1 MANGIPGHEEDLHR
15 RRMAILKPK
24 LEAHNR
30 NFIHFLRKSCNSST
44 IFLLLSLDILSF
56 AFRIKEKG
64 LSTGWYEAA
73 VILSAVILIVIV
85 QSICES
91 RNESSRQLSTNQLWQ
106 NQEPKVH
113 VLRGGC
119 RQTICISDVLLGDIV
134 LLEKGEQVP
143 ADGLLIPTESL
154 EVNDKADPI
163 INDHNPFVFYGSKVT
178 DGTGKMLVTSV
189 GAKTKLGNML
199 SRARPSKRTPVEEQL
214 RKLSNSTQIIGIV
227 ISIIII
233 VVSFSRF
240 KLKKEYDN
248 SGLRDFSGKSHTLKG
263 LYEAIKRV
271 ALRPQ
276 GMLTMLTSSLT
287 LLLVGIAEGLPL
299 AITIAI
305 TCWNKRMLE
314 GVNSQTRKQYQLTDL
329 EQNPVEGTGKPS
341 AKELQ
346 WKAIKVL
353 CFELSFDPTHSLT
366 EHNHYTAEMSR
377 KQKYRHEFGTSTC
390 KRAQLKHQSVS

>member
-30 NFIHFLRKSCNSST
+30 NFIHFLKKSCNSST
-44 IFLLLSLDILSF
+44 IFLLLILDILSF

-85 QSICES
+85 QSICDS

-143 ADGLLIPTESL
+143 AD
-154 EVNDKADPI
+154 VNDKADPI
-163 INDHNPFVFYGSKVT
+163 INDHNPFVFYGFKVT
-178 DGTGKMLVTSV
+178 DGTGKMLVTPV

-305 TCWNKRMLE
+305 TCWNKRMLGDE
-314 GVNSQTRKQYQLTDL
+314 TFLIL
-329 EQNPVEGTGKPS
+329 
-341 AKELQ
+341 
-346 WKAIKVL
+346 
-353 CFELSFDPTHSLT
+353 
-366 EHNHYTAEMSR
+366 
-377 KQKYRHEFGTSTC
+377 
-390 KRAQLKHQSVS
+390 